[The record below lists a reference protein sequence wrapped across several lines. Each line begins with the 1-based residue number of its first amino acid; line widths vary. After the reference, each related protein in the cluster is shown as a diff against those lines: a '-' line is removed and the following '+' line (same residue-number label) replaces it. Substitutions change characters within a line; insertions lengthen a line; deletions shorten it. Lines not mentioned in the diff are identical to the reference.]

1 MHSRLVLRISYTAV
15 SGWDYSV
22 FATVSPTQKT
32 YLAARGGGG
41 GGARGCT
48 MTERGEDTFTM
59 ITVVAVYAA
68 FCGAAL
74 LWLA

>member
-1 MHSRLVLRISYTAV
+1 
-15 SGWDYSV
+15 
-22 FATVSPTQKT
+22 
-32 YLAARGGGG
+32 
-41 GGARGCT
+41 

-59 ITVVAVYAA
+59 IAVVAVYAA